1 MRFDLN
7 WWNVSM
13 FCIIPIL
20 SVVLVFFIKRKFLW
34 IAPMIST
41 ALSSIVS
48 IIAMPSIL
56 RNREHRA
63 MFFGISIPI
72 QLVIVIIL
80 TVIAY
85 LVAYILKRKKAKRV

>member
-7 WWNVSM
+7 WWNASLC
-13 FCIIPIL
+13 CIIPIL
-20 SVVLVFFIKRKFLW
+20 SVVIVFFIKRKLLW

-41 ALSSIVS
+41 ALSTFVS
-48 IIAMPSIL
+48 IIAMPSVL

-63 MFFGISIPI
+63 MLFGIAIPI

-85 LVAYILKRKKAKRV
+85 LVAYILKRKKAKLL

>member
-7 WWNVSM
+7 WWNVSV

-34 IAPMIST
+34 ITPMIST
-41 ALSSIVS
+41 ALSTIVS

-56 RNREHRA
+56 RDREHRT

>member
-56 RNREHRA
+56 RNREHQA

-85 LVAYILKRKKAKRV
+85 LVVYILKRKKAKRV